1 MTVTRERRVVVI
13 CDCCRGQCP
22 ADGSSIGE
30 VWRQVSEQGWVKTPS
45 PNGHYCARCAVGMR
59 QK

>member
-13 CDCCRGQCP
+13 CDCCKEQFS
-22 ADGSSIGE
+22 ADGASVGE
-30 VWRQVSEQGWVKTPS
+30 AWRQASEQGWVQTPS
-45 PNGHYCARCAVGMR
+45 PNGHYCAIGMR